1 MSMVEPMLPSLLS
14 TSIVL
19 FQMMCVIVVFAYLI
33 TRTRFFSEVLDGVFT
48 WKNQLFLI
56 VLFGILS
63 IYGSESGISILGAP
77 INVRDLGP
85 VVGGLV
91 AGPLVGVMSGL
102 IGALYRLTMGGF
114 TMVPCTIATILAGLI
129 AGLVYIVAGKKF
141 PGITVAVSLAVIIE
155 GIHMGLVLLISRPL
169 SQAVAVVSDVAF
181 PMIVA
186 NAAGMFIFSF
196 IIANLKKEKETRGER
211 DLFHSEL
218 ERKNAELQ
226 IAREIQ
232 TSFLPE
238 KIPGIPGYSLAASSI
253 PAREV
258 GGDFYDII
266 TAPAKKTGLI
276 IADVSDKGVPAALFM
291 ALSRT
296 VVRANAEWH
305 SAAREAIQGANAT
318 ISADSRSGMFV
329 TLFFAVLDHESRRLT
344 YVNAGH
350 NPPLL
355 FRAGS
360 DPVPLQI
367 TGIALGALAD
377 ADYEERSMELYP
389 GDVLLF
395 YTDGVTEAIDDQYTQ
410 FGEERLVELVSQNIN
425 LPPADII
432 EKINS
437 AVSVH
442 SGGAAQFD
450 DMTLMVLKVGTI

>member
-1 MSMVEPMLPSLLS
+1 MLPSLLP
-14 TSIVL
+14 TFIVL

-33 TRTRFFSEVLDGVFT
+33 TRTRYFSEVADGQFS

-63 IYGSESGISILGAP
+63 IYGSESGISVLGAQ

-85 VVGGLV
+85 MVAGLV
-91 AGPLVGVMSGL
+91 AGPLVGLISGL
-102 IGALYRLTMGGF
+102 IGASYRITMGGF
-114 TMVPCTIATILAGLI
+114 TMVPCSLATILAGLL
-129 AGLVYIVAGKKF
+129 AGIVWLLAGRKF
-141 PGITVAVSLAVIIE
+141 PGIIVAVSFAVIIE
-155 GIHMGLVLLISRPL
+155 GMHMGLVLLLSRPL
-169 SQAVAVVSDVAF
+169 SQAVEVVSDVAV
-181 PMIVA
+181 PMIAA

-196 IIANLKKEKETRGER
+196 IISNLEKERETQGER
-211 DLFHSEL
+211 DRYHKEL

-226 IAREIQ
+226 IARDIQ

-238 KIPGIPGYSLAASSI
+238 KIPVIPRYMLAACSI

-266 TAPAKKTGLI
+266 TFPAKKIGLI

-305 SAAREAIQGANAT
+305 NAARDAIQGANAT

-329 TLFFAVLDHESRRLT
+329 TLFFAILDQESRRLT

-355 FRAGS
+355 FRPGF
-360 DPVPLQI
+360 DPIPLPA

-377 ADYEERSMELYP
+377 ADYEERSVDLYP

-395 YTDGVTEAIDDQYTQ
+395 YTDGVTEAIDSRYSQ
-410 FGEERLVELVSQNIN
+410 FGEERLAELVRQNIN
-425 LPPADII
+425 LPPDDII
-432 EKINS
+432 EEINR
-437 AVSVH
+437 AVSAH
-442 SGGAAQFD
+442 SGETAQFD
-450 DMTLMVLKVGTI
+450 DMTLMILKVEG